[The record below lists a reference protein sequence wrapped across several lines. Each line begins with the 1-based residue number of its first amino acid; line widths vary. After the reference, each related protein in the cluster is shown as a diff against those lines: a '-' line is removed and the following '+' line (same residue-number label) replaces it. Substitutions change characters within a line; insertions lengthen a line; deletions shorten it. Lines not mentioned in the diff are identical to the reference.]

1 MEMKYLLKNDA
12 LQGKE
17 DPLSL
22 ILLFIEFHN
31 MHFATC
37 NCYFREYAKCD
48 PIWRMCL
55 YYCMTEK

>member
-22 ILLFIEFHN
+22 FLLFIEFHS
-31 MHFATC
+31 MHFVRAIVILKSMQNVILFGEC
-37 NCYFREYAKCD
+37 ANIIA
-48 PIWRMCL
+48 
-55 YYCMTEK
+55 